1 MTHPPSSLH
10 HVRVGD
16 RERTEAAERLSA
28 HAAAGRLGVDELE
41 QRLEQAN
48 TAVFA
53 GDLEAL
59 EADLPRPARPGPR
72 PGWRP
77 PVVAPFVLAAGL
89 VAAVV
94 ASVAVGHPIVPLFVL
109 AVLLWR
115 FGAFSLR
122 ARWMR

>member
-1 MTHPPSSLH
+1 
-10 HVRVGD
+10 
-16 RERTEAAERLSA
+16 
-28 HAAAGRLGVDELE
+28 
-41 QRLEQAN
+41 
-48 TAVFA
+48 
-53 GDLEAL
+53 
-59 EADLPRPARPGPR
+59 
-72 PGWRP
+72 
-77 PVVAPFVLAAGL
+77 VLAAGL